1 MEALWGFLPR
11 LDKWFHHLDRQ
22 AEGELIAERPEKR
35 TSIERIE
42 KSQKGSGEVLETRR
56 EEKGMMHFVKEWLVP
71 IFAAFILAF
80 LVNKFLIF
88 RIEVPTGSMI
98 PTINVDDKIYVT
110 RVYNP
115 ENLERGDI
123 LVFRFTQGEDTLLI
137 KRLIGLPGDR
147 VELRSGTMY
156 LNGELY
162 EEDYVKNNLDYTTE
176 FNVPEGKF
184 LFLGDNRATS
194 NDARF
199 WDDPYIDMDEVIGK
213 GGLRVYPL
221 SNMGFLK

>member
-1 MEALWGFLPR
+1 MRNLISESDNACPNWKVVLALENG
-11 LDKWFHHLDRQ
+11 
-22 AEGELIAERPEKR
+22 G
-35 TSIERIE
+35 
-42 KSQKGSGEVLETRR
+42 KGNLLNHIVR
-56 EEKGMMHFVKEWLVP
+56 EWVIP
-71 IFAAFILAF
+71 ILAAFMLAF

-98 PTINVDDKIYVT
+98 PTINIDDRIYVV

-115 ENLERGDI
+115 EKLERGDI
-123 LVFRFTQGEDTLLI
+123 VVFNFVEGGNTLLI

-147 VELRSGTMY
+147 VELRSGDLY
-156 LNGELY
+156 INGELY
-162 EEDYVKNNLDYTTE
+162 PEDYVKNDLD
-176 FNVPEGKF
+176 FNTVFEVPEGKF

-199 WDDPYIDMDEVIGK
+199 WDEPYIDMGEVIGK

-221 SNMGFLK
+221 SDIGFLK

>member
-1 MEALWGFLPR
+1 MLALENGR
-11 LDKWFHHLDRQ
+11 K
-22 AEGELIAERPEKR
+22 GNLINH
-35 TSIERIE
+35 I
-42 KSQKGSGEVLETRR
+42 VR
-56 EEKGMMHFVKEWLVP
+56 EWVIP
-71 IFAAFILAF
+71 ILAAFLLAF

-98 PTINVDDKIYVT
+98 PTINIDDRIYVV

-115 ENLERGDI
+115 EKLERGDI
-123 LVFRFTQGEDTLLI
+123 VVFNFVEGGNTLLI

-147 VELRSGTMY
+147 VELRKGN
-156 LNGELY
+156 LFINGELY
-162 EEDYVKNNLDYTTE
+162 PEEYVKNDLEFTTVFE
-176 FNVPEGKF
+176 VPEGKF

-199 WDDPYIDMDEVIGK
+199 WDDPYIDMTEVIGK

-221 SNMGFLK
+221 SDIGFLK